1 MAPYPFPN
9 LLIKAFHTCIGSSIR
24 WLCTLETFHTSRIP
38 PCHPAGGAQRLR
50 HFPSS
55 YQAWCLRQD
64 GIWGLHPTL
73 VEVQSKMW
81 NKHLTI
87 SPPRTRCEAGM
98 SQLGKPMR
106 SRLAHRLSRG
116 RERKGLFGFLSYRKI
131 YCSHGKACEAL
142 ELLSFW
148 LGRQSSWKTEFLK
161 EDRLLLLWRSE
172 PSFHPLFW
180 MALTFHRS
188 SWWAAWLWPWGG
200 QKLPVA
206 QSQA

>member
-1 MAPYPFPN
+1 MAPSPFPH
-9 LLIKAFHTCIGSSIR
+9 LLIQAFHSCIGSSIR
-24 WLCTLETFHTSRIP
+24 WLCTLKTFHTGRIP

-64 GIWGLHPTL
+64 GIWGLHATL
-73 VEVQSKMW
+73 VEMQSKIW
-81 NKHLTI
+81 NKNLAI
-87 SPPRTRCEAGM
+87 SQPRTRCEAGM

-116 RERKGLFGFLSYRKI
+116 RERKGLFGFLNYRKI

-148 LGRQSSWKTEFLK
+148 LGRQSSWKNTGCSYF
-161 EDRLLLLWRSE
+161 EDLS
-172 PSFHPLFW
+172 PSSILYFG
-180 MALTFHRS
+180 
-188 SWWAAWLWPWGG
+188 WPWLFIALLGERLDSG
-200 QKLPVA
+200 HEEVKNFP
-206 QSQA
+206 